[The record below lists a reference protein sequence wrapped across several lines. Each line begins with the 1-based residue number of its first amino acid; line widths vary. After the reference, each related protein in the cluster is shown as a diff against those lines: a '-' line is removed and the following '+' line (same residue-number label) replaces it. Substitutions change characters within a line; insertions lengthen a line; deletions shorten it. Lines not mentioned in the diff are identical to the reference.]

1 MFLYKR
7 GVSNRR
13 EIQVFVFSIPD
24 FRESN
29 LTRSTRS
36 LLILR
41 SILILPN
48 NLKKQWNFPQCFG
61 AMESKHIAIQKHDAS
76 SLYLYYK
83 NTHSILP
90 LTVAGPNYECLLTDF
105 DANCDDGGIWK

>member
-1 MFLYKR
+1 MKEGLAVGERYK
-7 GVSNRR
+7 
-13 EIQVFVFSIPD
+13 FSCFQ
-24 FRESN
+24 FRISEESN

-41 SILILPN
+41 SILILPS

-105 DANCDDGGIWK
+105 DANCDDGDIWK